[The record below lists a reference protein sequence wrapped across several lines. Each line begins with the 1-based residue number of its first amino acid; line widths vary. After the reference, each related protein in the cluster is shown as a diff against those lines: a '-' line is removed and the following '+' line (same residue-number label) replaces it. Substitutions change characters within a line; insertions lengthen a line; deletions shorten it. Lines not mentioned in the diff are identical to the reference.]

1 MDKVIPF
8 AAGDG
13 AKVSHVRG
21 SFNAS
26 SGSKK
31 KKKKKKRN
39 IGALSKHELKSHTP
53 QSRSGKKKQQ
63 RKTNSGPMTSLFSSP
78 GSGNSEGGRLSAS
91 DKLLP
96 LL

>member
-13 AKVSHVRG
+13 AKVSHVRRG
-21 SFNAS
+21 FNAS
-26 SGSKK
+26 SASK

-39 IGALSKHELKSHTP
+39 IGALSKHELKSNTP